1 MVNVADGFMFKVGL
15 VVTFT
20 LIVLVV
26 VQPLLLVA
34 FTVYVVVEVGVAVT
48 GEPVALLKLPAGLQL
63 YVLAPV
69 AVSVVVLPAQTVNED
84 AVKVRVG
91 KGLTV
96 TVNVLVA
103 VQPAVVP
110 VRV

>member
-63 YVLAPV
+63 YVFAPV
-69 AVSVVVLPAQTVNED
+69 AVNVLELPVQIVAED
-84 AVKVRVG
+84 AVKVKVG
-91 KGLTV
+91 KGFTFIVMLLGMAS
-96 TVNVLVA
+96 VL
-103 VQPAVVP
+103 
-110 VRV
+110 